1 MCKRYFFGKYVFSVL
16 KIEKSGMY
24 KTEYVYK
31 GQGKNLFIYFLVSRL
46 DFWGYS
52 HLKY

>member
-31 GQGKNLFIYFLVSRL
+31 GQGKNLFF
-46 DFWGYS
+46 
-52 HLKY
+52 